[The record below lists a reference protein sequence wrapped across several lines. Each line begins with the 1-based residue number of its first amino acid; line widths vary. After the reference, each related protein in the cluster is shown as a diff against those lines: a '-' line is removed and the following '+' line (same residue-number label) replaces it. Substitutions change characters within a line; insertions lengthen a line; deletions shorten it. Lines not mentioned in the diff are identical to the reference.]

1 VWNQFASA
9 WQGRVAHQ
17 LAGAAL
23 AAVAALILWAGPSR
37 SAQIIPS
44 LGITKPV
51 DGGGD
56 ANTYGGLAF
65 RTALAPLLSTEV
77 GVAYRTESRYGGNL
91 AVRSWPVTASLY
103 LTPVPSLY
111 AGAGVG
117 WYQTTFDY
125 SSQIPLADQTSQQF
139 GVHVGGGV
147 QVPLA
152 SALAVDLGG
161 RYVMMRDQSSH
172 LVPEH
177 FNPDF
182 WMLSLGLAFGR

>member
-1 VWNQFASA
+1 
-9 WQGRVAHQ
+9 
-17 LAGAAL
+17 LAAL
-23 AAVAALILWAGPSR
+23 AALTALVLGAGPSR

-44 LGITKPV
+44 LGVSKPAE
-51 DGGGD
+51 GGGD
-56 ANTYGGLAF
+56 ATTYGGLAF
-65 RTALAPLLSTEV
+65 RTALAPLLSTEI
-77 GVAYRTESRYGGNL
+77 GIAYRTESRFDGNL

-103 LTPVPSLY
+103 LTPVPALY

-125 SSQIPLADQTSQQF
+125 SSHVPLADQTSQQF
-139 GVHVGGGV
+139 GVHLGGGL

-172 LVPEH
+172 LLPEK

-182 WMLSLGLAFGR
+182 WMLSLGLALGW